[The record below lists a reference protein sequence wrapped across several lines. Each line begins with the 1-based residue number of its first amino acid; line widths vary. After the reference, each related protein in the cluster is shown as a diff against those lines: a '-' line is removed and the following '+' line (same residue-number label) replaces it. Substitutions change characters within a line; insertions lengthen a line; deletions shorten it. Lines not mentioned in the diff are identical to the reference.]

1 MEATTFYTNEC
12 SEAMFIQDNGQNGW
26 NTISIRLSNPTTN
39 DSMTMVHSLIIELFT
54 IECLFVILIS
64 LFQLL
69 AINIQ
74 TDSNWSIFTAF
85 RPILLSHS
93 HWLDIRLL
101 FLHYWVFIH
110 CSDHY
115 RHVSSFNYIYILFL
129 VIRFYIFQCFVTKTL
144 SLLPLFPSD

>member
-1 MEATTFYTNEC
+1 MWF
-12 SEAMFIQDNGQNGW
+12 F
-26 NTISIRLSNPTTN
+26 
-39 DSMTMVHSLIIELFT
+39 
-54 IECLFVILIS
+54 IS
-64 LFQLL
+64 LLQLL

-74 TDSNWSIFTAF
+74 TFSNWSIFTAF
-85 RPILLSHS
+85 RPNWLSHS
-93 HWLDIRLL
+93 HWLDFRLL

-144 SLLPLFPSD
+144 SLLPLFPEDRNFNIKFASIFVFLFFRMKFPDILVLLWGISTQNSLTST